1 MGPFASELHVKPCSQ
16 QPVPQGGHMQVAGAA
31 ASCLL
36 VNAPIMILGLGLA
49 ESNISEEILNNN
61 DEKEGIYAWNAI
73 NAGFLAKVIG
83 INMAH
88 LIKNP
93 VGRFYHADR
102 DENLT
107 VKKKSISIIRGLRRR
122 M

>member
-49 ESNISEEILNNN
+49 ERCLNVFYRIIIFNILWELMRISEFIACVFISEYI
-61 DEKEGIYAWNAI
+61 ITC
-73 NAGFLAKVIG
+73 F
-83 INMAH
+83 
-88 LIKNP
+88 
-93 VGRFYHADR
+93 
-102 DENLT
+102 
-107 VKKKSISIIRGLRRR
+107 VK
-122 M
+122 

>member
-49 ESNISEEILNNN
+49 ERCLNVFYRIIIFNILWELVRISEFIACVFISEYI
-61 DEKEGIYAWNAI
+61 ITC
-73 NAGFLAKVIG
+73 F
-83 INMAH
+83 
-88 LIKNP
+88 
-93 VGRFYHADR
+93 
-102 DENLT
+102 
-107 VKKKSISIIRGLRRR
+107 VK
-122 M
+122 